1 MILPPIDG
9 GVRAAPAQPR
19 SDKRRPSEPERS
31 TSLKAVQLKSQIKA
45 KFHEL
50 DVNKDGCLSFEELTV
65 FLGCL
70 STKLTEKEVR
80 EIFRTMD
87 RNRDEKVQFDEFV
100 DFIFSSEMDK
110 NPRLLADVEAAAKRS
125 TNNVA
130 RVESTAARERA
141 ERLHAEKAGR
151 DRLGRLEGR
160 YAFRWQGDA
169 DEAESFELIL
179 RESGKFESMYFSQL
193 GAGMTDKENHSGAWE
208 VSATERE
215 ILLYK
220 EGGGPVERWALDAH
234 GDLDAGKDF
243 ALSKQR
249 MVLRSDDDC
258 FDVAAAL
265 KSLQVDR
272 TVGPVSKELFT
283 PGAAA
288 GKRRLEEFVRK
299 RLTIFGKQRNDP
311 TKQALSGLSPWIK
324 FGQISA
330 QRCALVVKKAAK
342 GASKAGA
349 DDFLEESIVRRELAD
364 NFCWYNQNY
373 DSLKGASAWA
383 VETLKKHSK
392 DKREYVYSR
401 LQLEKAQTHDEL
413 WNAAQR
419 QMVSEG
425 KMHGFLRMYWAKKV
439 LEWSKD
445 PATALAT
452 AIYLNDRYNLDGR
465 EPNGYVGCM
474 WSICGVHDMG
484 WPERKI
490 FGKIRYMNY
499 EGCKRKF
506 NVKDRC
512 CAC

>member
-258 FDVAAAL
+258 
-265 KSLQVDR
+265 
-272 TVGPVSKELFT
+272 
-283 PGAAA
+283 
-288 GKRRLEEFVRK
+288 
-299 RLTIFGKQRNDP
+299 
-311 TKQALSGLSPWIK
+311 
-324 FGQISA
+324 
-330 QRCALVVKKAAK
+330 
-342 GASKAGA
+342 
-349 DDFLEESIVRRELAD
+349 LA
-364 NFCWYNQNY
+364 
-373 DSLKGASAWA
+373 
-383 VETLKKHSK
+383 
-392 DKREYVYSR
+392 
-401 LQLEKAQTHDEL
+401 
-413 WNAAQR
+413 
-419 QMVSEG
+419 
-425 KMHGFLRMYWAKKV
+425 
-439 LEWSKD
+439 
-445 PATALAT
+445 
-452 AIYLNDRYNLDGR
+452 
-465 EPNGYVGCM
+465 
-474 WSICGVHDMG
+474 
-484 WPERKI
+484 
-490 FGKIRYMNY
+490 
-499 EGCKRKF
+499 
-506 NVKDRC
+506 
-512 CAC
+512 